1 LNEAE
6 TRAALRLLGVSPD
19 KGFGQN
25 FLTNPFLA
33 SRIASALGPPDG
45 TVLEIGPGLGALTGA
60 LAEKGH
66 RVTALEISQAMS
78 QYLRERLPGV
88 TVVQRDFMKTSPE
101 DLPGHPFHYVASN
114 LPYSISTPAL
124 LRLCE
129 PGFAGVSRAVLMLQ
143 KEVALRLECVSG
155 GREYGRLALAVWPHF
170 RVSVLFEAGP
180 WEFFPRP
187 EVESLVVLM
196 ERKTESPL
204 KPGLYGLFLEL
215 VKASFSARRK
225 KIVNNLARVYG
236 KKRSSAILDGA
247 GVDPDLRPERVAP
260 ESYARMA
267 EEVGS

>member
-1 LNEAE
+1 MNEAE
-6 TRAALRLLGVSPD
+6 TRATLRLLGVSPD
-19 KGFGQN
+19 RGFGQS
-25 FLTNPFLA
+25 FLINPFLA
-33 SRIASALGPPDG
+33 ARIASALGPSGG

-60 LAEKGH
+60 LAERGH
-66 RVTALEISQAMS
+66 MVTAVEISQAMS
-78 QYLRERLPGV
+78 QYLRERLPCV
-88 TVVQRDFMKTSPE
+88 RVVQGDFMKTEPE
-101 DLPGHPFHYVASN
+101 DIPGHPFQSVASN

-129 PGFAGVSRAVLMLQ
+129 PGFGSVSRAVLMLQ
-143 KEVALRLECVSG
+143 REVALRLECVSG

-187 EVESLVVLM
+187 EVESLVVLL
-196 ERKTESPL
+196 ERKPASPV
-204 KPGLYGLFLEL
+204 KPEFYGRFLEL

-236 KKRSSAILDGA
+236 KNRALAILDGA
-247 GVDPDLRPERVAP
+247 GVDPGLRPERVAP
-260 ESYARMA
+260 ESFARMA